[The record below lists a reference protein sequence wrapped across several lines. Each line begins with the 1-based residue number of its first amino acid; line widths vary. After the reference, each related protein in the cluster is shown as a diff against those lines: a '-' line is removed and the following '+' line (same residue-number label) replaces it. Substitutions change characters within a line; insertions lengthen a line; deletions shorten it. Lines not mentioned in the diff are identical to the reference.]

1 MVELIYNRR
10 LTMKPNSGGVV
21 LERAVAEAYASWF
34 GCLADPTRLQLL
46 HLLATAGAPMP
57 VGALV
62 SALGVGQSTVSA
74 HVRRLAELEF
84 VFVERAGTASLVRV
98 NPDCLAEFPTAAEVV
113 MGRAPVRPG
122 SSVHVLAPWQAG
134 DHSA

>member
-1 MVELIYNRR
+1 MLDR
-10 LTMKPNSGGVV
+10 SS
-21 LERAVAEAYASWF
+21 AEAYASWF

-46 HLLATAGAPMP
+46 HLLASVGEPMT

-62 SALGVGQSTVSA
+62 SSLGVGQSTVSA

-84 VFVERAGTASLVRV
+84 VFVERAGNASLVRV

-113 MGRAPVRPG
+113 MGRAPVRAG
-122 SSVHVLAPWQAG
+122 SNESVLAPWQAG
-134 DHSA
+134 DRGA

>member
-1 MVELIYNRR
+1 MLDR
-10 LTMKPNSGGVV
+10 SS
-21 LERAVAEAYASWF
+21 AEAYASWF

-46 HLLATAGAPMP
+46 HLLATRGSSMT
-57 VGALV
+57 VGELV

-84 VFVERAGTASLVRV
+84 VCVERAGTASLVRV

-113 MGRAPVRPG
+113 MGRVPVRAE
-122 SSVHVLAPWQAG
+122 SSAGVLAPWQAG
-134 DHSA
+134 GRGA

>member
-1 MVELIYNRR
+1 MLDRG
-10 LTMKPNSGGVV
+10 S
-21 LERAVAEAYASWF
+21 AEAYASWF

-46 HLLATAGAPMP
+46 HLLAAAGEPMS

-113 MGRAPVRPG
+113 MGRTPVRPG
-122 SSVHVLAPWQAG
+122 SSAHALAPWQVG
-134 DHSA
+134 DRRA